1 MGISPGVTLASL
13 TMGMRER
20 ERETGRVREL
30 AQKSSATAYTVTS
43 GIKVAEANGHAAR
56 QHLPPTVDD

>member
-20 ERETGRVREL
+20 ERRGRVREL
-30 AQKSSATAYTVTS
+30 AQKSSATAYRVTS